1 MNTTN
6 IKEVGEWMMVIG
18 ASLFTFGAGA
28 NKACV
33 YIENKEA
40 KSIHKNK
47 LDQIEEEELVKEHKL
62 KDEALAA
69 ATEKDRLY
77 SEKLKSMDSKTF
89 AKFHAENVAKAN
101 DAVIANANEIKKQAE
116 ADIVKVR
123 LECND
128 AMNKLR
134 EECLRKVEE
143 ADKKRDDAIAKYEAI
158 DALFTNKKEI
168 LKAKE
173 ALEAAVKDDK
183 KAKENKEELLK
194 SIEDILA

>member
-1 MNTTN
+1 MNTKN
-6 IKEVGEWMMVIG
+6 IKEVGKWMMVIG
-18 ASLFTFGAGA
+18 ASIFTFGAGA
-28 NKACV
+28 NMACV
-33 YIENKEA
+33 YIESKEA
-40 KSIHKNK
+40 KSVHKNK
-47 LDQIEEEELVKEHKL
+47 LYLIEEEELVKENKL
-62 KDEALAA
+62 KNEALAA

-77 SEKLKSMDSKTF
+77 SEKLKTMDNKTF

-101 DAVIANANEIKKQAE
+101 DEVIANANEIKKRAE
-116 ADIVKVR
+116 ADVVKIR

-173 ALEAAVKDDK
+173 ALEAAIKNNK
-183 KAKENKEELLK
+183 KAKEDKEELLK
-194 SIEDILA
+194 SIEDILG

>member
-1 MNTTN
+1 MNTKN
-6 IKEVGEWMMVIG
+6 IKEIGKWMMVVG
-18 ASLFTFGAGA
+18 ASMFTFGAGA
-28 NKACV
+28 NMACC

-40 KSIHKNK
+40 KAAHKNK
-47 LDQIEEEELVKEHKL
+47 LYLLEEEELAKEHKL

-77 SEKLKSMDSKTF
+77 SEKIKTMDNKTF

-101 DAVIANANEIKKQAE
+101 DYVIEQANEIRRKAD
-116 ADIVKVR
+116 ADIVKAR
-123 LECND
+123 LECNE

-134 EECLRKVEE
+134 EECLRKIED

-158 DALFTNKKEI
+158 DALFINKKEI

-173 ALEAAVKDDK
+173 ALEAAVKKDQ
-183 KAKENKEELLK
+183 KAKENKEELLR
-194 SIEDILA
+194 SIEDILS

>member
-1 MNTTN
+1 MNTKN
-6 IKEVGEWMMVIG
+6 IKEVGKWMMVIG
-18 ASLFTFGAGA
+18 ASIFTFGAGA
-28 NKACV
+28 NMACV
-33 YIENKEA
+33 YIESKEA
-40 KSIHKNK
+40 KAVHKNK
-47 LDQIEEEELVKEHKL
+47 LYLIEEEELVKENKL
-62 KDEALAA
+62 KNEALAA

-77 SEKLKSMDSKTF
+77 SEKLKTMDNKTF

-101 DAVIANANEIKKQAE
+101 DEVIANANEIKKRAE
-116 ADIVKVR
+116 ADVVKIR

-173 ALEAAVKDDK
+173 ALEAAVKNNK
-183 KAKENKEELLK
+183 KAKEDKEELLK
-194 SIEDILA
+194 SIEDILG

>member
-1 MNTTN
+1 MNTKN
-6 IKEVGEWMMVIG
+6 IKEVGKWMMVIG
-18 ASLFTFGAGA
+18 ASIFTFGAGA
-28 NKACV
+28 NMACV

-40 KSIHKNK
+40 KTVHKNK
-47 LDQIEEEELVKEHKL
+47 LYLIEEEELVKENKL
-62 KDEALAA
+62 KNEALAA

-77 SEKLKSMDSKTF
+77 SEKLKTMDNKTF

-101 DAVIANANEIKKQAE
+101 DAVIESANEIKKKAE
-116 ADIVKVR
+116 ADVVKIR

-173 ALEAAVKDDK
+173 TLEAAVKNNK
-183 KAKENKEELLK
+183 KAKEDKEELLK
-194 SIEDILA
+194 SIEDILG

>member
-1 MNTTN
+1 
-6 IKEVGEWMMVIG
+6 
-18 ASLFTFGAGA
+18 
-28 NKACV
+28 
-33 YIENKEA
+33 
-40 KSIHKNK
+40 
-47 LDQIEEEELVKEHKL
+47 
-62 KDEALAA
+62 
-69 ATEKDRLY
+69 
-77 SEKLKSMDSKTF
+77 MDSKTF

>member
-1 MNTTN
+1 MNTKN
-6 IKEVGEWMMVIG
+6 IKEVGKWMMVIG

-28 NKACV
+28 NMACV

-40 KSIHKNK
+40 KAMHKNK
-47 LDQIEEEELVKEHKL
+47 LYQIEEEELVKEHKL

-77 SEKLKSMDSKTF
+77 SEKLKTMDGKTF

>member
-1 MNTTN
+1 MNTKK
-6 IKEVGEWMMVIG
+6 IKEIGKWMMLVG
-18 ASLFTFGAGA
+18 ASIFTCGAGT
-28 NKACV
+28 NLMCT

-40 KSIHKNK
+40 KAIHKNN
-47 LDQIEEEELVKEHKL
+47 LYLIEEEELIKEHKL

-77 SEKLKSMDSKTF
+77 SEKLKTMDSKTF

-101 DAVIANANEIKKQAE
+101 DAVMESANEIKKKAE
-116 ADIVKVR
+116 ADIVKAR
-123 LECND
+123 LECNE

-134 EECLRKVEE
+134 EECLRKIED

-173 ALEAAVKDDK
+173 ALEAAVKNNR
-183 KAKENKEELLK
+183 KAKEDKEELLK
-194 SIEDILA
+194 SIEDILG